1 MSIHQHFR
9 IDEAN
14 SDDQYLY
21 VEVTGFGTV
30 RVKREDEGI
39 VVDIFRHSPTNNPD
53 RDCVAST
60 WAHISDLNPQQ

>member
-1 MSIHQHFR
+1 MTFHRNFH

-30 RVKREDEGI
+30 CVKREDEGI
-39 VVDIFRHSPTNNPD
+39 VVDIFRRMPTDDPD

-60 WAHISDLNPQQ
+60 WAHVSDLNPQR